1 MPSGSTFAIAMVTL
15 LMAKYLPGLPSMIA
29 FCPGPLLPHSGATFQ
44 TPQKVMLFALLET
57 FAYMCL
63 LLLTPVIP
71 M

>member
-1 MPSGSTFAIAMVTL
+1 MDLVTL
-15 LMAKYLPGLPSMIA
+15 LMTKYLHVVA

-44 TPQKVMLFALLET
+44 TPQKVMLSALLET